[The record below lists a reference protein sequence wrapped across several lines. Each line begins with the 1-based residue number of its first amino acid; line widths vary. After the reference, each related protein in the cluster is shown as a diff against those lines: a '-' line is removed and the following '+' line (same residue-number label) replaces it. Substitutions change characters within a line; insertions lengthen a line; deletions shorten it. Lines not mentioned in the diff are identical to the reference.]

1 MSSFKNIKY
10 YFIFIFAINC
20 LDVKAQQ
27 DTFSSGMIFEDEIYE
42 TLQRTEPDDG
52 AKADLPSWVNL
63 ERFCPTVRNQGKI
76 SSCVGWS
83 TGYGAMTIQRAIL
96 SNCVDK
102 KKINQNAHSA
112 LFLFN
117 QIKKGDC
124 IRGSKISDALEFL
137 KSNGNCLAGHFD
149 LDINDCGRM
158 PNEKVKKLAKRFAI
172 EDYLTLFGIKDEPG
186 FKVFQVKKTLA
197 QKRPVII
204 GMSVKRN
211 FYELKDAKIWHSN
224 IGNTA
229 PAGGH
234 AMVVVGYDDRKEAFR
249 LFNSWGKEWGNDG
262 FIWVKYKDFGKYCK
276 YGYVMYL
283 MKKPLLEEKQVK
295 LAANVLAGRGG
306 SRNSLMRT
314 RTKRP
319 GAKKPRPKARPAA
332 RPSGNQQKNN
342 AKPRKRPSQKPAVEA
357 IDSKIAEGNIEK
369 QNSTRTRKNQ
379 ENKPKNT
386 VPDNRLIRPKVAD
399 NQQVRESEETTL
411 SKSEVESQ
419 NTEDVS
425 EKEPAT
431 ENSEQEK
438 IASSESEED
447 TPTENEE
454 ESEDEEMVEDEEVSA
469 EELEAELDEILEI
482 QPLLEF
488 SGDFVFREFTGF
500 NEQSSQPEF
509 AVADVKLENDVFKT
523 TREFWEIGQ
532 RFQLLAST
540 KSEEQYLYI
549 FSIDAE
555 KNVHFHWPRQ
565 EGLNEKFSGEN
576 RTALMMNN
584 GSDVTI
590 PGPNKVLKLANA
602 GTDRLVVLFSKKKI
616 KGLKQLA
623 EISSKKSGEFMTAF
637 RHTLGDY
644 AVPRSDIRYFSDRI
658 GFEATTRGKGYIV
671 PLVLEVSTQ

>member
-1 MSSFKNIKY
+1 MPLFKNIKY

-20 LDVKAQQ
+20 LNVGAQQ

-63 ERFCPTVRNQGKI
+63 EQFCPTVRNQGKI

-83 TGYGAMTIQRAIL
+83 TGYGAMTIQRAIM

-149 LDINDCGRM
+149 LDINDCGKM

-295 LAANVLAGRGG
+295 LAANVMAGRGG

-314 RTKRP
+314 RTRTKKPSAR
-319 GAKKPRPKARPAA
+319 KPRPKPTA
-332 RPSGNQQKNN
+332 RPSGNRQNSSSRT
-342 AKPRKRPSQKPAVEA
+342 RKRPSQKPNGKA

-369 QNSTRTRKNQ
+369 QNSTRTQKSQ
-379 ENKPKNT
+379 GNKPEKT
-386 VPDNRLIRPKVAD
+386 AFDNRSTPPKLAD
-399 NQQVRESEETTL
+399 NQQVGESEKSTSVETEIENQ
-411 SKSEVESQ
+411 S
-419 NTEDVS
+419 TEKVS
-425 EKEPAT
+425 EKESVI
-431 ENSEQEK
+431 ENFEQEE
-438 IASSESEED
+438 IESSESEED
-447 TPTENEE
+447 ISTENEE
-454 ESEDEEMVEDEEVSA
+454 VIEDEEVSA

-509 AVADVKLENDVFKT
+509 AVADVKLEDDVFKT

-555 KNVHFHWPRQ
+555 KKVHFHWPRQ

-576 RTALMMNN
+576 RTALVMNN
-584 GSDVTI
+584 GSDVII
-590 PGPNKVLKLANA
+590 PGTNKVLKLANA
-602 GTDRLVVLFSKKKI
+602 GTDRLIVLFSKKKI
-616 KGLKQLA
+616 KGLRQLA
-623 EISSKKSGEFMTAF
+623 EISSKKSGDFLTSF

-644 AVPRSDIRYFSDRI
+644 AVPRSDIRYFPDRI